1 MSRPML
7 VSIAAISSLAIAPQ
21 AFAQNADAEKLFG
34 DGDALMKQGKLAEA
48 CDAFEA
54 SNRIEARAGT
64 LIRLGECREA
74 NRQLASAWS
83 AYKDALVRVKDPKK
97 KEIATKKVA
106 DIEPRLSYLTVA
118 VAPDARTDGL
128 AITRNGTALD
138 PALWNRALPVNGGE
152 YTVVARAPGKADW
165 KNTVTV
171 PDEKGKIAV
180 DVPKLQEPGA
190 AGPKP
195 PPTTTT
201 ATTAPRPPP
210 VDDDDREQPAPS
222 RWTGKRKIALAL
234 GGVAVLNVAIGALL
248 GSAANGRKDDAY
260 KLCPDP
266 QVACNDADTANNLL
280 DEADRFA
287 LDANIVFGIAGAAAV
302 AGGVLWV
309 IGKPTAD
316 HRVSVAPT
324 RHGVV
329 VMGRF

>member
-1 MSRPML
+1 MPRLTL
-7 VSIAAISSLAIAPQ
+7 VSIAAISSLAVAPH

-34 DGDALMKQGKLAEA
+34 DGDALMKQGKFAEA
-48 CDAFEA
+48 CDTFEA

-74 NRQLASAWS
+74 NHQLASAWS

-97 KEIATKKVA
+97 KDIATKKVA
-106 DIEPRLSYLTVA
+106 ELEPRLSYLTVA

-165 KNTVTV
+165 KATVTV

-195 PPTTTT
+195 PVTTT
-201 ATTAPRPPP
+201 TTAPRPPP
-210 VDDDDREQPAPS
+210 SDDDRDEPTPGPS
-222 RWTGKRKIALAL
+222 RWTGKRKIAVAL
-234 GGVAVLNVAIGALL
+234 GGVAVVNIAIGALL
-248 GSAANGRKDDAY
+248 GSAANGKKDDAY
-260 KLCPDP
+260 ELCPDP
-266 QVACNDADTANNLL
+266 QVACNDADTANKLL
-280 DEADRFA
+280 DEGDARA
-287 LDANIVFGIAGAAAV
+287 LQANIVWGIAGAAAI

-309 IGKPTAD
+309 VGKPTGD
-316 HRVSVAPT
+316 HRVSVTPT

>member
-1 MSRPML
+1 MARLTL
-7 VSIAAISSLAIAPQ
+7 VSIAAISTLAVAPH
-21 AFAQNADAEKLFG
+21 AVAQNADAEKLFG
-34 DGDALMKQGKLAEA
+34 DGDALMKQGKYSEA

-74 NRQLASAWS
+74 NHQLASAWS

-97 KEIATKKVA
+97 KDIATKKVA
-106 DIEPRLSYLTVA
+106 DIEPRLSYLTVT

-180 DVPKLQEPGA
+180 EVPKLGDPGA

-195 PPTTTT
+195 PVTTTT
-201 ATTAPRPPP
+201 TTPRPPP
-210 VDDDDREQPAPS
+210 VDDDRDEPAPGPS
-222 RWTGKRKIALAL
+222 RWTGKRKIAVAL
-234 GGVAVLNVAIGALL
+234 GGVAVLNVAIAAVL
-248 GSAANGRKDDAY
+248 GSSANGKKDDAY

-266 QVACNDADTANNLL
+266 LVACSDADTANNLL

-287 LDANIVFGIAGAAAV
+287 RNANIVFGIAGAAAV

-316 HRVSVAPT
+316 HRVSVTPT